1 MYAID
6 LAAYGTT
13 PLAGDKIAYFYGYGP
28 QLYEDMT
35 KNEFDPRKILDKVLK
50 IVI

>member
-13 PLAGDKIAYFYGYGP
+13 PLAGDKVAYFYGYGAS
-28 QLYEDMT
+28 LYEDMT
-35 KNEFDPRKILDKVLK
+35 KNEFNPAAIIDKVRK